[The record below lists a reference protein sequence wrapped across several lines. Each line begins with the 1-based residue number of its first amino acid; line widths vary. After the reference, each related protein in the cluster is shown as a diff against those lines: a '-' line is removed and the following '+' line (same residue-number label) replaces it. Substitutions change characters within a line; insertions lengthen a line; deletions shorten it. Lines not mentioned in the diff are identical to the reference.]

1 MWGDDLADMN
11 LISKYNKWIRFLLY
25 VIDMQTKYARVIPLI
40 DKKSIT
46 INTTFQKIWGNFG
59 LKQNKIRIN
68 QGNDFYYKPI
78 KL

>member
-1 MWGDDLADMN
+1 MNKILAN
-11 LISKYNKWIRFLLY
+11 
-25 VIDMQTKYARVIPLI
+25 VIDMQTKYAGVIPLI

-46 INTTFQKIWGNFG
+46 INTTFQKNWGNFG
-59 LKQNKIRIN
+59 LKQKKIRID